1 MSPPSNAV
9 GTCAYSVP
17 GSGKWDKCSKVS
29 QSGWSYCTL
38 SIYTDSRKW
47 YRWICL
53 QSWNRDAEVERRPWT
68 CEHRGGSGAWE
79 KWRSSSDIY
88 PLPPVNRCRAGGGH
102 TARAAHLH
110 LRDDLDGWGGK
121 ACMQTYSWSTV
132 LYSTNKG
139 QHCKAIMIQQQQ
151 QKVVGLKN

>member
-1 MSPPSNAV
+1 MV
-9 GTCAYSVP
+9 
-17 GSGKWDKCSKVS
+17 
-29 QSGWSYCTL
+29 
-38 SIYTDSRKW
+38 
-47 YRWICL
+47 WINLFAGQEQRHRC
-53 QSWNRDAEVERRPWT
+53 RERL

-121 ACMQTYSWSTV
+121 ACMQTYS
-132 LYSTNKG
+132 
-139 QHCKAIMIQQQQ
+139 
-151 QKVVGLKN
+151 